1 MKVLLTGGAGYIG
14 SNVLL
19 ALRDSGYETLIL
31 DNFCNS
37 SEERLKVFAKLIGGN
52 LNYVKS
58 DIRSIKELREVFS
71 QHEIESVI
79 HLAGL
84 KSVSESIENPNL
96 YYENNVVG
104 SKNLLNTMSEFA
116 VNKLIFSSSATV
128 YGNPNTLPITEDH
141 ELKPMNNYG
150 QTKLEVENLISEF
163 VNNNN
168 SQAVSLRYFNP
179 VGSDLSNNLGEFI
192 LGMPSNLMPIINLN
206 AFGHM
211 NEFNIYGDDYAT
223 HDGSAIRDFIHI
235 SDLAQ
240 AHVSALNFI
249 LDNDHKSYEAINV
262 GTGVGFTVKEI
273 ISCFENV
280 NSVKLKFKVSKRR
293 AGDIEASIASPSKAK
308 QILGW
313 SSSYSLEDMCMSAF
327 NFYKKHPNA
336 IDLKC

>member
-31 DNFCNS
+31 DNFSNS
-37 SEERLKVFAKLIGGN
+37 SEERLKTFAKLLGGN

-58 DIRSIKELREVFS
+58 DIRSIQELRKVFS

-104 SKNLLNTMSEFA
+104 SKNLLNIMSEFA

-163 VNNNN
+163 VNNND

-179 VGSDLSNNLGEFI
+179 VGSDLGNNLGEFI
-192 LGMPSNLMPIINLN
+192 SGMPSNLMPIINLN

-308 QILGW
+308 QMLGW

>member
-19 ALRDSGYETLIL
+19 ALRDSGYEILIL

>member
-58 DIRSIKELREVFS
+58 DIRSIKELRKVFS

-104 SKNLLNTMSEFA
+104 SKNLLNIMSEFS

-249 LDNDHKSYEAINV
+249 LDNDHKSHEAINV

>member
-37 SEERLKVFAKLIGGN
+37 SEERLKTFAKLLGGN

-58 DIRSIKELREVFS
+58 DIRSIQELRKVFS

-104 SKNLLNTMSEFA
+104 SKNLLNIMSEFA

-163 VNNNN
+163 VNNND

-179 VGSDLSNNLGEFI
+179 VGSDLGNNLGEFI
-192 LGMPSNLMPIINLN
+192 SGMPSNLMPIINLN

-249 LDNDHKSYEAINV
+249 LDNDHKSYEAINI
-262 GTGVGFTVKEI
+262 GTGAGVTVKEI
-273 ISCFENV
+273 ISCFEDV

-308 QILGW
+308 QMLGW

>member
-58 DIRSIKELREVFS
+58 DIRSIKELRKVFS

-104 SKNLLNTMSEFA
+104 SKNLLNIMSEFS

>member
-37 SEERLKVFAKLIGGN
+37 SEERLKTFAKLLGGN

-58 DIRSIKELREVFS
+58 DIRSIQELRKVFS

-79 HLAGL
+79 HLAGV

-104 SKNLLNTMSEFA
+104 SKNLLNIMSEFA

-163 VNNNN
+163 VNNND

-179 VGSDLSNNLGEFI
+179 VGSDLGNNLGEFI
-192 LGMPSNLMPIINLN
+192 SGMPSNLMPIINLN

-262 GTGVGFTVKEI
+262 GTGAGFTVKEI

-308 QILGW
+308 QMLGW

>member
-37 SEERLKVFAKLIGGN
+37 SEERLKTFAKLLGGN

-58 DIRSIKELREVFS
+58 DIRSIQELRKVFS

-104 SKNLLNTMSEFA
+104 SKNLLNIMSEFA

-163 VNNNN
+163 VNNND

-179 VGSDLSNNLGEFI
+179 VGSDLGNNLGEFI
-192 LGMPSNLMPIINLN
+192 SGMPSNLMPIINLN

-308 QILGW
+308 QMLGW

>member
-19 ALRDSGYETLIL
+19 ALRDSGYEILIL

-308 QILGW
+308 QMLGW

>member
-104 SKNLLNTMSEFA
+104 SKNLLNIMSEFS

>member
-37 SEERLKVFAKLIGGN
+37 SEERLKTFAKLLGGN

-58 DIRSIKELREVFS
+58 DIRSIQELRKVFS

-104 SKNLLNTMSEFA
+104 SKNLLNIMSEFA

-141 ELKPMNNYG
+141 EFKPMNNYG

-163 VNNNN
+163 VNNND

-179 VGSDLSNNLGEFI
+179 VGSDLGNNLGEFI
-192 LGMPSNLMPIINLN
+192 SGMPSNLMPIINLN

-308 QILGW
+308 QMLGW